1 VIVNDG
7 DIMRFFQDADTDRN
21 NYVSKV
27 EFRMVM
33 QKIGFKGT
41 MELQEAELANV
52 FSLFD
57 EDRDGRISYSEL
69 CK

>member
-1 VIVNDG
+1 
-7 DIMRFFQDADTDRN
+7 
-21 NYVSKV
+21 
-27 EFRMVM
+27 MVM